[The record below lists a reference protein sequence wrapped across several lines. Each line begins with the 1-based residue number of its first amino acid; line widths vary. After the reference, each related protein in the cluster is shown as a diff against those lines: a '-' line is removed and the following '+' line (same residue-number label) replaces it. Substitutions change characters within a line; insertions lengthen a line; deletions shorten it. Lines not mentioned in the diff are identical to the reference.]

1 MNKDRLYLNEK
12 EICCL
17 LLGGAG
23 VLGVAW
29 AGTIALGR
37 MILL

>member
-23 VLGVAW
+23 VLGDY
-29 AGTIALGR
+29 TYNTH
-37 MILL
+37 